1 MSTTAPVAAIDR
13 DIAAT
18 WAELQAARARHTHS
32 PNADTAAA
40 ADETETRFNGLL
52 ELRHQITHVG
62 V

>member
-32 PNADTAAA
+32 PNAETLAA
-40 ADETETRFNGLL
+40 ADETETRLNGLL
-52 ELRHQITHVG
+52 ELRRML
-62 V
+62 